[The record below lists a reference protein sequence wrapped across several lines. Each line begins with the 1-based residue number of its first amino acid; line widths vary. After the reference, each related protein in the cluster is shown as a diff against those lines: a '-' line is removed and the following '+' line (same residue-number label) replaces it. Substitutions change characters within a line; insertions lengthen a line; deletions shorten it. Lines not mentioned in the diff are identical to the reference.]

1 MSSPAELPASLSD
14 LLSPSARALLSASGS
29 RLVRELSMDV
39 VRAVVY
45 DVLTGRNL
53 RDSTEVLTRRK
64 IAMVNLA
71 IVEMFIRGY
80 SLSPDFITTLPTMAA
95 ESLQRRRSDK
105 AERWLAQWIL
115 GLTDKSVQNV
125 LRDDVKALVEYR
137 DVYIRTCQKAV
148 EDTVNERG
156 SLAGQ
161 LELSPELRA
170 EVNWLFVLYLANT
183 VGASTLTLRGSD
195 KSTIGKLFER
205 LVLGSLL
212 SILGFKFGGLDKAEE
227 RAGMFVLSSRD
238 KNERESDA
246 TLFYGLGQA
255 VRFDIGFIGR
265 GNPEIIKDKLSRF
278 EREKIFEGRK
288 WYVDTFVLADRIPER
303 GDIQAQAARIPATL
317 IQMSL
322 GYWPQEVAQQLS
334 ASLGYDHVLVHMAPS
349 EIGQYLKAELDKV
362 RLEQFIGLE
371 DDAG

>member
-1 MSSPAELPASLSD
+1 
-14 LLSPSARALLSASGS
+14 
-29 RLVRELSMDV
+29 MDV
-39 VRAVVY
+39 VRAVVH

-80 SLSPDFITTLPTMAA
+80 SLSPDFVTMLPNMAV
-95 ESLQRRRSDK
+95 ESLQRSRSEK
-105 AERWLAQWIL
+105 PERWLAQWVL

-125 LRDDVKALVEYR
+125 LRDDVRALVEYR

-148 EDTVNERG
+148 EDTASERG

-161 LELSPELRA
+161 LQLSPEIRA
-170 EVNWLFVLYLANT
+170 EVNWLFALYLTNT

-212 SILGFKFGGLDKAEE
+212 SILGFKFGGLDRAEE
-227 RAGMFVLSSRD
+227 LSGVFILSSRD

-246 TLFYGLGQA
+246 TLFYDLGQA

-278 EREKIFEGRK
+278 EREKRFEGRK

-303 GDIQAQAARIPATL
+303 GDIQAQAARVPATL
-317 IQMSL
+317 IQMSM
-322 GYWPQEVAQQLS
+322 GYWPQEAARQLS
-334 ASLGYDHVLVHMAPS
+334 TSLGYDHVLVHMPQS
-349 EIGQYLKAELDKV
+349 EVGQYIRDELDKV
-362 RLEQFIGLE
+362 PLEQFIGLADE
-371 DDAG
+371 AE